1 MFIKSSITK
10 SKCQLIDVK
19 EAETMEIRL
28 KVEDIDYASLIE
40 KLLPLVANKLQE
52 EEGAVEKLLL
62 GLTKIPSYLIKA
74 SINAFPQETK
84 DDMIAYLV
92 NKNSENIEEILMDSL
107 KQKGV
112 TMKISD
118 MRIEN

>member
-1 MFIKSSITK
+1 
-10 SKCQLIDVK
+10 
-19 EAETMEIRL
+19 MEIRL

-52 EEGAVEKLLL
+52 EDGVVEKLLY
-62 GLTKIPSYLIKA
+62 GLTKVPSYLIKA
-74 SINAFPQETK
+74 TVNAFPQETK

-107 KQKGV
+107 KQKV
-112 TMKISD
+112 ITMKISS
-118 MRIEN
+118 MKI